1 MPAEKNTQQLKRLIL
16 GTMKKCLD
24 LLVGTPPSNK
34 KKLMDSPV
42 VVDFPLGK

>member
-16 GTMKKCLD
+16 ETVKKCLD
-24 LLVGTPPSNK
+24 LLVGTTPSNK
-34 KKLMDSPV
+34 QKPMDSPV